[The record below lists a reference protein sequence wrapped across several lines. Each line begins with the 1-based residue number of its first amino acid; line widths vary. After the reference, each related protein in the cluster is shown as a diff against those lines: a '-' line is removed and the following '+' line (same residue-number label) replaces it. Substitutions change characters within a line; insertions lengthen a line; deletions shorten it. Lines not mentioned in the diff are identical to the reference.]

1 MSRKIL
7 GKIPLLLG
15 FAFLVLA
22 AIFLSWRLIPAQ
34 GKQKVLTIPAGILPG
49 RPTGDSLSI
58 QQDLE
63 IKATYPAHIRAGEKD
78 ALRLQVLSLVQPDTD
93 IASDGQK
100 LTLTAELTMLNML
113 QTPQGSISSAY
124 DPRRSSDFS
133 WELTSQ
139 EAGMRQG
146 SLWISLYPLQ
156 DDGAKVEVPLVAWD
170 IEIEVVRLWG
180 MNSPTVT
187 WLAML
192 LLLAWGGMMVLGV
205 KLEHDLNLTS

>member
-22 AIFLSWRLIPAQ
+22 AIFLSWRLIPA
-34 GKQKVLTIPAGILPG
+34 KDMQKILTIPAGILPG
-49 RPTGDSLSI
+49 SPTGQTLSL
-58 QQDLE
+58 QQELE
-63 IKATYPAHIRAGEKD
+63 IKATYPATIRAGEKD
-78 ALRLQVLSLVQPDTD
+78 TLRLQVLPLQQPGFDV
-93 IASDGQK
+93 ASDSQK
-100 LTLTAELTMLNML
+100 YSLSAELTMLAML
-113 QTPQGSISSAY
+113 QTPQGSISSAF

-139 EAGMRQG
+139 ESGMRQG
-146 SLWISLYPLQ
+146 SLWVSLHPIS
-156 DDGAKVEVPLVAWD
+156 DSGTEVEVPLVAWD

-180 MNSPTVT
+180 MSSPTVT

-205 KLEHDLNLTS
+205 KLEHDLKLTS

>member
-7 GKIPLLLG
+7 GKVPLLLG

-22 AIFLSWRLIPAQ
+22 AIFLSWRLIPAK
-34 GKQKVLTIPAGILPG
+34 GEQKILPIPAGILPG
-49 RPTGDSLSI
+49 NPTGDSLSI

-63 IKATYPAHIRAGEKD
+63 IKATYPATIRAGEKD
-78 ALRLQVLSLVQPDTD
+78 TLRLQVLPLQQPGFDV
-93 IASDGQK
+93 ASDSQK
-100 LTLTAELTMLNML
+100 YSLSAELTMLAML
-113 QTPQGSISSAY
+113 QTPQGSISSAF

-139 EAGMRQG
+139 EAGMRKG
-146 SLWISLYPLQ
+146 SLWVSLHPLN
-156 DDGAKVEVPLVAWD
+156 DDGTEVEVPLVAWD

-205 KLEHDLNLTS
+205 KLEHDLKLTG